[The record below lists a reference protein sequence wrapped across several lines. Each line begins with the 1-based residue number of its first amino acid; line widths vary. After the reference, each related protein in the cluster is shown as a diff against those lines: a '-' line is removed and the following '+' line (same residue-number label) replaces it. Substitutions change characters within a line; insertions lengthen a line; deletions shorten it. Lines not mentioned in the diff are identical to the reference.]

1 MEITFTN
8 PTFKRV
14 SAKVWHNDEL
24 HTLHDGEKL
33 ELNVQQGDVVK
44 YKVGALS
51 AVRTISVQSNKARF
65 MIEQDKKTQMYG
77 FALIFLLILA
87 MYFTK
92 FFQSTVASTIGAV
105 VVLAVFETFLYFRG
119 YKITILH

>member
-8 PTFKRV
+8 PTSKRV
-14 SAKVWHNDEL
+14 GAKVWHNDDL

-33 ELNVQQGDVVK
+33 QFNVQQGDVVK
-44 YKVGALS
+44 FKVGALS
-51 AVRTISVQSNKARF
+51 AVRTINVQSNSARF
-65 MIEQDKKTQMYG
+65 LIEQDKKTQMYG

-92 FFQSTVASTIGAV
+92 LFQNTVVSTIGAV
-105 VVLAVFETFLYFRG
+105 VVLAIFETFLYFRG